1 MTGLALLP
9 VDPATTREV
18 TASAGRG
25 GVRRVA
31 RVTGMVLAGVVVV
44 VALLLVIHPGTLSPT
59 GPTESTDAILAGPSW
74 AHWFGTDQ
82 LGRDLWARVVWG
94 ARPVLVASLLGVLA
108 ATLAGVTL
116 GIVGGA
122 APRVLSAVVLRIVD
136 VLLALPVLMIA
147 LMIIAI
153 VGAGVW
159 SIVIA
164 VGIAFTPGYARVV
177 ATSVRRLRS
186 AEYVEAA
193 HMFGE
198 SGPRVAARHLLPNL
212 ATEIVVLITSG
223 IGWAVLTSTTLSFLG
238 LGVRLPA
245 PDWGTDLSAGATYIS
260 TAWWLST
267 FPGAA
272 ITVTIIAANFLG
284 DAIAEALDPRG
295 DRQLRGALRDLG
307 RLRPRRR
314 PRTEQAQT

>member
-9 VDPATTREV
+9 LETAATGGER
-18 TASAGRG
+18 AARG
-25 GVRRVA
+25 GARRVA
-31 RVTGMVLAGVVVV
+31 RLVGTALAVVVVV
-44 VALLLVIHPGTLSPT
+44 VALLLVLHPGTLSPT
-59 GPTESTDAILAGPSW
+59 GPTESGDQFLAGPSS

-82 LGRDLWARVVWG
+82 LGRDLWSRVVWG
-94 ARPVLVASLLGVLA
+94 ARPVLIASFLGVLA
-108 ATLAGVTL
+108 ATVAGMTL
-116 GIVGGA
+116 GIIGGA
-122 APRVLSAVVLRIVD
+122 APRLLSAVVLRIVD

-147 LMIIAI
+147 LLIIAI
-153 VGAGVW
+153 VGSGVW

-177 ATSVRRLRS
+177 ATSVRRLRN
-186 AEYVEAA
+186 AEYVQAA
-193 HMFGE
+193 QMFGE
-198 SGPRVAARHLLPNL
+198 TGGRVAARHLLPNL

-272 ITVTIIAANFLG
+272 ITVTIVAANFLG

-295 DRQLRGALRDLG
+295 ERQLRGALRDLG

-314 PRTEQAQT
+314 GARPRASA